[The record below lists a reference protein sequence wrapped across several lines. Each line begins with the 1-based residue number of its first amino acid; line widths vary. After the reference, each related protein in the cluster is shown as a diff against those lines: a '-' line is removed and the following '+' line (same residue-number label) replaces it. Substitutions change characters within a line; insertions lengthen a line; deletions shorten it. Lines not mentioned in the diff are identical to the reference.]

1 MATNTKGD
9 TLTMLKLEK
18 NKSTTGY
25 AAKMSSLLNFL
36 NITSNIRTGAEVVET
51 NISIGQN
58 GCIIPL
64 VEVKSNYVSH
74 KMSAVKFYVKE
85 ENELYG
91 SINEINRQIFE
102 LKKIIISKAKANT
115 DEKKEKL
122 QKKIDELQIE
132 KDKNQASLNDLR
144 REIEKLKAAEKE
156 KLEATD
162 FPIQEIRKELKLITG
177 CKIRIDL
184 TTGSYTFPVPVDT
197 PFYRDV
203 CNVLGLTP
211 PTKEASKKQAI
222 RMFTFN
228 SDILTA
234 IKKALKFISL
244 DNLRPAMTGVQLE
257 INNKKLTVVATDA
270 HRLFQSRLFDVYGP
284 NGSYSYLIPASALK
298 KFPKDVKE
306 DFVLHE
312 LKNGKISIFDMEI
325 DLIDAKFPN
334 WKVVMPTNYKGY
346 VTFDRKEMITA
357 TKEVSVYSNKSTT
370 QVNFSFNGEIE
381 LSSQDVDFSFE
392 SRRRLRYN
400 KKTMDDLLIAFNGK
414 LMVESLNA
422 FTTNEVTL
430 KAVSPTKAGIITDG
444 NDTVLLMPLMLNS

>member
-144 REIEKLKAAEKE
+144 REIVKLKAAEKE

-162 FPIQEIRKELKLITG
+162 FPIQEIRKELKLIAG

-197 PFYRDV
+197 PFYREV
-203 CNVLGLTP
+203 CRVLGLSLPNQEVTE
-211 PTKEASKKQAI
+211 KLVK
-222 RMFTFN
+222 RRFTFN

-257 INNKKLTVVATDA
+257 IKNKKLTVVATDA
-270 HRLFQSRLFDVYGP
+270 HRLFQSRLFDVSGP
-284 NGSYSYLIPASALK
+284 NGSYSYLIPASALR